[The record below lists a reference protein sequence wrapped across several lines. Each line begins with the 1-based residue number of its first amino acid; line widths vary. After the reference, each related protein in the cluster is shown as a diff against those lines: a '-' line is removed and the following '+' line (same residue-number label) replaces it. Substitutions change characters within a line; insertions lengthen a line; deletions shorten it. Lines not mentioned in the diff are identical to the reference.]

1 MAEGMS
7 TVFKVILLVVGS
19 YVITVAVAAF
29 IIALAIMI
37 LMVVESYDCSVMN
50 RALVALWVMIAMLFL
65 ASVAVVRTVTRKV
78 IPSVVG
84 RRVVVVMYGMMMLAS
99 YVVIAFGLM
108 VAFNC

>member
-7 TVFKVILLVVGS
+7 TVFKGMLLVVGS
-19 YVITVAVAAF
+19 YVLMVAVAAL

-37 LMVVESYDCSVMN
+37 LAVEGSYNCSVMN
-50 RALVALWVMIAMLFL
+50 RAVVALWVMIAMLSL
-65 ASVAVVRTVTRKV
+65 ASVAVVRTVTRK
-78 IPSVVG
+78 ITPSVAG
-84 RRVVVVMYGMMMLAS
+84 RWAVVVVYSVVVLAS